1 MVKYSS
7 ITLAALTALAMVGS
21 AHAQSAGVV
30 ASTSGDPGGVLVTRD
45 GETYSIL
52 SGDPVFD
59 GDIIST
65 TSSAGAAVSAYG
77 CTVSLRSNRAI
88 TLDGAFCDPGAITS
102 VSGSA
107 SSSAGGGGGSAAVLG
122 GVGLAALVGLAAGG
136 GGGGGGDGG
145 SSPTPVSP

>member
-1 MVKYSS
+1 MVKFSS
-7 ITLAALTALAMVGS
+7 ITLAALVIWGLGS
-21 AHAQSAGVV
+21 VAHAQSAGVI

-52 SGDPVFD
+52 TGDPVFE

-65 TSSAGAAVSAYG
+65 TSSAGASVTAYG
-77 CTVSLRSNRAI
+77 CTVNLRNNRAI
-88 TLDGAFCDPGAITS
+88 TLNPAFCDPSAITS

-107 SSSAGGGGGSAAVLG
+107 SNSAGGGGGSAAVLG

-136 GGGGGGDGG
+136 GGGGGGD
-145 SSPTPVSP
+145 SAPSPVSP

>member
-1 MVKYSS
+1 MGKYSS
-7 ITLAALTALAMVGS
+7 ITLAALISLALAGT

-52 SGDPVFD
+52 TGDPVFQ

-65 TSSAGAAVSAYG
+65 TSSATASVTAFG
-77 CTVSLRSNRAI
+77 CTVSLQTNRAI
-88 TLDGAFCDPGAITS
+88 ALDAGFCDPNAITN
-102 VSGSA
+102 VN
-107 SSSAGGGGGSAAVLG
+107 SSAASAGTSGGGSAAVLG

-136 GGGGGGDGG
+136 GGGGGGGGG
-145 SSPTPVSP
+145 STPTPVSP

>member
-1 MVKYSS
+1 MVKISS
-7 ITLAALTALAMVGS
+7 ITLAALTALAIVGT
-21 AHAQSAGVV
+21 AHAQSAGLV

-52 SGDPVFD
+52 TGDPVFE

-65 TSSAGAAVSAYG
+65 TSSASASVTAFG

-88 TLDGAFCDPGAITS
+88 TLDRAFCDPSAITS

-107 SSSAGGGGGSAAVLG
+107 SNAAGGGGGSAAVLG

-136 GGGGGGDGG
+136 GGGGGGGG